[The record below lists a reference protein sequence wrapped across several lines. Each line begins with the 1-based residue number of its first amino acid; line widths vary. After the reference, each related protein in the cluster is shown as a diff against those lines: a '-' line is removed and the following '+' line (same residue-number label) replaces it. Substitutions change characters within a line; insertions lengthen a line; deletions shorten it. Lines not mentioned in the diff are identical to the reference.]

1 MKGAI
6 IKCKDTLERCYGAT
20 SHSCTVATMLDPL
33 FRLGYYSVRYDEDPN
48 KNVDPGDILRIA
60 RHIYTS
66 GYKTSA
72 LDVASAE
79 PQSFIP
85 NEFGSGMFKKPRTAV
100 VTSINEFYIYMLG
113 AQEGHMTQPLLWWK
127 SQEKKF
133 PTLAKMAM
141 DYLAIP
147 GTSAS
152 RKIFLHGKPVGN

>member
-1 MKGAI
+1 MICGDTYVTQSKVLPLYTELLEHIDIFLKISALKNEMKGAI

-66 GYKTSA
+66 GCKTSA
-72 LDVASAE
+72 SDVASTE

-85 NEFGSGMFKKPRTAV
+85 NEFGSRMFKKPRTAV
-100 VTSINEFYIYMLG
+100 VTSIDEFDIYMRGSL
-113 AQEGHMTQPLLWWK
+113 EGPMTLPLMW
-127 SQEKKF
+127 
-133 PTLAKMAM
+133 
-141 DYLAIP
+141 
-147 GTSAS
+147 
-152 RKIFLHGKPVGN
+152 